1 MELTGSRTV
10 AAPVEQVWR
19 TLHDPV
25 ALKSSIPGC
34 ESIVAEG
41 TDAFRVAM
49 LAKVGPV
56 SARFVGKARL
66 SDVDAP
72 RAYSIRFEGSG
83 GVAGFVNGDARIT
96 LASDGAGTTTLGYHA
111 KAQVGGKLAQIGSRL
126 IDAAATKVVEDFFTR
141 FVVAAAPQAS
151 PAPHGAP
158 AAPRWRRWW
167 LAFTSIFRSA
177 QP

>member
-19 TLHDPV
+19 SLHDPV

-41 TDAFRVAM
+41 EDAFRVAM
-49 LAKVGPV
+49 VAKVGPV
-56 SARFVGKARL
+56 SARFVGRARL

-83 GVAGFVNGDARIT
+83 GPAGFVNGDVRIT
-96 LASDGAGTTTLGYHA
+96 LASDGAGSTTLGYHA
-111 KAQVGGKLAQIGSRL
+111 KGQVGGKLAQLGSRL
-126 IDAAATKVVEDFFTR
+126 IDGAATKVVEDFFTK
-141 FVVAAAPQAS
+141 FVVAAAPEVR
-151 PAPHGAP
+151 PAPHDAP

-167 LAFTSIFRSA
+167 LAFRSA
-177 QP
+177 FR